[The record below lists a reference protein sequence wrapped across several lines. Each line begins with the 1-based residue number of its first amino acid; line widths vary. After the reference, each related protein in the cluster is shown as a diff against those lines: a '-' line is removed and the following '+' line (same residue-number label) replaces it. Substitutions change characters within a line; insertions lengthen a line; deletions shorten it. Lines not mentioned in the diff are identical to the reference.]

1 MSKSLVVSSLTLLVF
16 AFVATGTARADYLI
30 DGSGYLIKVDGSVL
44 GDDDQVEVENED
56 AEDIREVPN
65 QAIPRGTNPGNIQRT
80 ENSVAETN
88 REMEKRNAEKIRE
101 AAKQKLER
109 QIEANKRKSPS
120 KNEFELETDGDK
132 LKIKQKIELRNG
144 THQETEVEL
153 EPKESLHV
161 DQSDGERLEIN
172 AVKNGELE
180 IRREK
185 LKAKTELPLTV
196 NNNNELVVTRPDG
209 TTKIVTVLPD
219 QAVEKMIEKGLLD
232 DVAEVENS
240 DDIQLTEN
248 KAGEPVYQ
256 IKHEETKRFLGLFRA
271 RFQKQTEVSAETGV
285 TVTTSTESSPF
296 RKFLERF
303 SF

>member
-1 MSKSLVVSSLTLLVF
+1 
-16 AFVATGTARADYLI
+16 
-30 DGSGYLIKVDGSVL
+30 
-44 GDDDQVEVENED
+44 
-56 AEDIREVPN
+56 
-65 QAIPRGTNPGNIQRT
+65 
-80 ENSVAETN
+80 
-88 REMEKRNAEKIRE
+88 MEKRNAEKIRE